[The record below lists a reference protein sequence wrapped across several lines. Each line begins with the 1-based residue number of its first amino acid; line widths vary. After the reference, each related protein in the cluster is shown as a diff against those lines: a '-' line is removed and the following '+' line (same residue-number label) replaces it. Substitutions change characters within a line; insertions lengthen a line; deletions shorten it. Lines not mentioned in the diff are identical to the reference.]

1 MNITAIYSSPRKT
14 GNSSTMVNK
23 FLEKFQNDDIKKFY
37 LTDMRISGCKAC
49 YVCKS
54 DVLNRCVLDDDMD
67 EVYSS
72 IEMSKLIVIG
82 SPLYWW
88 NISSYLKV
96 VVDRLYPYVGTN
108 KLAGKLIVLMV
119 SGYSPIPNSGY
130 DLIDSTFK
138 EICAYL
144 NLRYCIYVASADDER
159 PVSKNAEVLNA
170 IHCMSLE
177 L

>member
-1 MNITAIYSSPRKT
+1 MDITAIYSSPRKT
-14 GNSSTMVNK
+14 GNSSVMVNK
-23 FLEKFQNDDIKKFY
+23 FLEKFQNDKIEKFY
-37 LTDMRISGCKAC
+37 LTDMEISGCKAC
-49 YVCKS
+49 YACKS
-54 DVLNRCVLDDDMD
+54 DALNRCTLNDDMK
-67 EVYSS
+67 EVYSA

-108 KLAGKLIVLMV
+108 KLDGKLLVLMV
-119 SGYSPIPNSGY
+119 SGYSTIPNSGY
-130 DLIDSTFK
+130 DLIDNAFK

-159 PVSKNAEVLNA
+159 LVSKNADVLNE